1 MNRKDTSLSAPVVNS
16 AHDKCALPEESP
28 VSMPRHRVSEK
39 GFRIKN
45 SQQSLFQGFS
55 TLFSRLFVL
64 GVTMILSV
72 YGITEMYGVLTT
84 NTVTPLQWVFLV
96 LFSINFVWIVFAFSQ
111 ALLGFLILL
120 KPRLIKQ
127 REMEAPFKTAVLVP
141 IYNEDPVRIRATIE
155 AMRSD
160 LMARAPGGYAFFI
173 LSDTNR
179 ADAWIAEE
187 QTFMDLVNKN
197 EQGCPVYYR
206 RRHQNKERKAGNI
219 GDWVQRWGGDYGA
232 MIVLD
237 ADSIMSAESMVKL
250 SRRLAAA
257 PGVGLIQTL
266 PTIVFANTLY
276 GRLQQFA
283 NHCFGPVYAAGL
295 SSWHGVSSNFWGHN
309 AIIRTQAFAQSCH
322 LPILSGKPPFGGH
335 VLSHDFIEAAL
346 LRRAGWG
353 VRFDTDI
360 QASFEEA
367 PPSLIDVLVRDRRW
381 CQGNLQ
387 HTRFLLAKGFVLPT
401 RLHLFSGIMSYLS
414 AVFWL
419 SLIIVGLAIAVQ
431 AAFVRPEYFANPSLF
446 PTWPVFDSERA
457 LRLFVVSMA
466 IVLAP
471 KIFGW
476 FAAMVNIRR
485 CLRFGGPVLLTLS
498 TLLEMVV
505 SALYAP
511 ILMVSQFGVVFSILR
526 GKDGGWLPQSRE
538 DGALGWRSVMRHHAG
553 HTLFGTTLAVISLL
567 LGKALFFWLLPVSAG
582 LILSIPLSW
591 LSGGARRTKWIKMT
605 GLLRAPEEK
614 KPARILVQLKQKLA
628 ELPHPQ
634 KTGVLNRL
642 LNDPRLFEWH
652 LSQLPDTQGE
662 KQNLDPPRIIA
673 EWKLYHADSIRQ
685 LESWLEPA
693 ETMALLRDPDCL
705 NQLQR
710 IGNNAGDCGIL
721 RNAGRSATEWTDP
734 SVRAFEGRPGRKTHI
749 GRLPWDTYSQQVL

>member
-1 MNRKDTSLSAPVVNS
+1 MSHTNNSLSGQITNRY
-16 AHDKCALPEESP
+16 HDNRALPDESP
-28 VSMPRHRVSEK
+28 LFMPRHGVSEK
-39 GFRIKN
+39 SFRIN
-45 SQQSLFQGFS
+45 HGQQPFFQMVS

-64 GVTMILSV
+64 AVTVILSV
-72 YGITEMYGVLTT
+72 YGITEMVGVITT
-84 NTVTPLQWVFLV
+84 NTVTGLQWVFLV
-96 LFSINFVWIVFAFSQ
+96 LFSINFIWIVFAFSQ

-120 KPRLIKQ
+120 TPRLLKQ
-127 REMEAPFKTAVLVP
+127 REIDAPFKTAILLP

-155 AMRSD
+155 AMHSD
-160 LMARAPGGYAFFI
+160 LMAKAPGKYAFFI

-187 QTFMDLVNKN
+187 HTFMDVVNKD

-206 RRHQNKERKAGNI
+206 RRHQNSERKAGNI

-283 NHCFGPVYAAGL
+283 NHCFGPVYAKGL
-295 SSWHGVSSNFWGHN
+295 SSWHGLSSNFWGHN

-360 QASFEEA
+360 PASFEEA

-387 HTRFLLAKGFVLPT
+387 HTNFIFAKGFVVPT
-401 RLHLFSGIMSYLS
+401 RLHLFSGVMSYLS

-419 SLIIVGLAIAVQ
+419 SLIIVGLAIAIQ
-431 AAFVRPEYFANPSLF
+431 ATFVRPEYFANPSLF

-471 KIFGW
+471 KAFGW
-476 FAAMVNIRR
+476 FAAMIHIPR
-485 CLRFGGPVLLTLS
+485 CLRFGGPILLTLS
-498 TLLEMVV
+498 TLLEMVM
-505 SALYAP
+505 SGLYAP
-511 ILMVSQFGVVFSILR
+511 ILMVSQVGVVFSIFR
-526 GKDGGWLPQSRE
+526 GKDSGWLPQSRV
-538 DGALGWRSVMRHHAG
+538 DGAFGWKSVMRHHTG
-553 HTLFGTTLAVISLL
+553 HTLFGAALAVISLL
-567 LGKALFFWLLPVSAG
+567 LSKELFYWLLPISAG

-591 LSGGARRTKWIKMT
+591 LSGGTSRTKLIKMI

-614 KPARILVQLKQKLA
+614 KPVQILVALKRKLA
-628 ELPHPQ
+628 EMPQPQ
-634 KTGVLNRL
+634 KKMDFLNRL
-642 LNDPRLFEWH
+642 VSHPQLCNWH
-652 LSQLPDTQGE
+652 ISQLPDTEGE
-662 KQNLDPPRIIA
+662 KLNFDPPRIIA
-673 EWKLYHADSIRQ
+673 EWKLHHADSLQQ
-685 LESWLEPA
+685 LETWLEPA
-693 ETMALLRDPDCL
+693 EALALLGHPDCL
-705 NQLQR
+705 YKLQS
-710 IGNNAGDCGIL
+710 IGKQ
-721 RNAGRSATEWTDP
+721 SHPMVPE
-734 SVRAFEGRPGRKTHI
+734 
-749 GRLPWDTYSQQVL
+749 

>member
-1 MNRKDTSLSAPVVNS
+1 
-16 AHDKCALPEESP
+16 
-28 VSMPRHRVSEK
+28 
-39 GFRIKN
+39 
-45 SQQSLFQGFS
+45 
-55 TLFSRLFVL
+55 
-64 GVTMILSV
+64 
-72 YGITEMYGVLTT
+72 
-84 NTVTPLQWVFLV
+84 
-96 LFSINFVWIVFAFSQ
+96 
-111 ALLGFLILL
+111 
-120 KPRLIKQ
+120 LIKQ
-127 REMEAPFKTAVLVP
+127 REIDPPFKTAILLPV
-141 IYNEDPVRIRATIE
+141 YNEDPVRVRAAIE

-160 LMARAPGGYAFFI
+160 LLNKAPGRYAFFI

-187 QTFMDLVNKN
+187 QTFMELVDTSG
-197 EQGCPVYYR
+197 QGCPVYYR
-206 RRHQNKERKAGNI
+206 RRHRNKERKAGNI

-237 ADSIMSAESMVKL
+237 ADSVMSADSMVTL
-250 SRRLAAA
+250 SRRLAAS

-266 PTIVFANTLY
+266 PTIVFADTLY
-276 GRLQQFA
+276 GRVQQFA

-295 SSWHGVSSNFWGHN
+295 SCWHGMSSNFWGHN
-309 AIIRTQAFAQSCH
+309 AIIRTQAFAKSCH
-322 LPILSGKPPFGGH
+322 LPILTGKPPFGGH

-360 QASFEEA
+360 QTSFEQA

-387 HTRFLLAKGFVLPT
+387 HTRFLFAKGFVLPT
-401 RLHLFSGIMSYLS
+401 RLHLLSGIMSYLS

-419 SLIIVGLAIAVQ
+419 SLILVGLAIAAQ

-471 KIFGW
+471 KVFGW
-476 FAAMVNIRR
+476 FAAMVHVRR

-505 SALYAP
+505 SGLYAP
-511 ILMVSQFGVVFSILR
+511 ILMVSQFTVVFSILR

-538 DGALGWRSVMRHHAG
+538 DGALGWKPVARHHAG
-553 HTLFGTTLAVISLL
+553 HTLFGTALAVLSLL
-567 LGKALFFWLLPVSAG
+567 LSKALFFWLLPISAG

-591 LSGGARRTKWIKMT
+591 ISGGARRTKWLKMS

-614 KPARILVQLKQKLA
+614 DPVPILAQLKQKLA
-628 ELPHPQ
+628 DTPKLR
-634 KTGVLNRL
+634 KTGGLTRL
-642 LNDPRLFEWH
+642 VNDPYLFAWH
-652 LSQLPDTQGE
+652 LSQLPDTRGE
-662 KQNLDPPRIIA
+662 TQTFDPARIIA
-673 EWKLYHADSIRQ
+673 EWKLQHADSIKH

-693 ETMALLRDPDCL
+693 EALALLRHTDCL
-705 NQLQR
+705 NRIQR
-710 IGNNAGDCGIL
+710 IGAAAGNRITFPRG
-721 RNAGRSATEWTDP
+721 GRRPLDRGDLSADA
-734 SVRAFEGRPGRKTHI
+734 VDGRPGSKFHT
-749 GRLPWDTYSQQVL
+749 GRLPRDTWDTFSQQIL

>member
-1 MNRKDTSLSAPVVNS
+1 MNRNGTDRCHGNP
-16 AHDKCALPEESP
+16 ALPEDSP
-28 VSMPRHRVSEK
+28 VFMPRRRVSEK
-39 GFRIKN
+39 RGKIQRPAQPF
-45 SQQSLFQGFS
+45 FQRVATF
-55 TLFSRLFVL
+55 FSRLFVL
-64 GVTMILSV
+64 GVTGILSV
-72 YGITEMYGVLTT
+72 YGIREMVGVLTT
-84 NTVTPLQWVFLV
+84 NTVTALQWVFLI
-96 LFSINFVWIVFAFSQ
+96 LFSINFIWIAFAFSQ
-111 ALLGFLILL
+111 ALLGFLVLL

-127 REMEAPFKTAVLVP
+127 QETEPPFKTAILLPV
-141 IYNEDPVRIRATIE
+141 YNEDPVRVRAAIE

-160 LMARAPGGYAFFI
+160 LTARAPGRYAFFI

-187 QTFMDLVNKN
+187 QTFMDLVDTSG
-197 EQGCPVYYR
+197 QGCPVYYR

-237 ADSIMSAESMVKL
+237 ADSVMSADTVVTL
-250 SRRLAAA
+250 SRRLAAS
-257 PGVGLIQTL
+257 PGIGLIQTL
-266 PTIVFANTLY
+266 PTIVFADTLY
-276 GRLQQFA
+276 GRVQQFA

-295 SSWHGVSSNFWGHN
+295 SCWHGVSSNFWGHN

-322 LPILSGKPPFGGH
+322 LPILSGNPPFGGH

-360 QASFEEA
+360 PASFEQA

-387 HTRFLLAKGFVLPT
+387 HTRFLFAQGLVLPT

-419 SLIIVGLAIAVQ
+419 SLILVGLAIAAQ

-471 KIFGW
+471 KVFGW
-476 FAAMVNIRR
+476 FAAMVHVRR

-505 SALYAP
+505 SGLYAP
-511 ILMVSQFGVVFSILR
+511 ILMVSQFNVVFSILR
-526 GKDGGWLPQSRE
+526 GKDSGWLPQTRE
-538 DGALGWRSVMRHHAG
+538 DGALGWKPVARHHAG
-553 HTLFGTTLAVISLL
+553 HTLFGATLAVLSLL
-567 LGKALFFWLLPVSAG
+567 LSKALFFWLLPISAG

-591 LSGGARRTKWIKMT
+591 LSGGARRTKWLKMS
-605 GLLRAPEEK
+605 GLLRTPEEK
-614 KPARILVQLKQKLA
+614 DPVPILAQLKQRLA
-628 ELPHPQ
+628 EMPKLR
-634 KTGVLNRL
+634 KTGGLTRL
-642 LNDPRLFEWH
+642 VNDPHLLEWH
-652 LSQLPDTQGE
+652 LSQLPDTRGE
-662 KQNLDPPRIIA
+662 TQTFDPARIIA
-673 EWKLYHADSIRQ
+673 EWKLKHADSIKH

-693 ETMALLRDPDCL
+693 EALALLRHPDCL
-705 NQLQR
+705 TRLQR
-710 IGNNAGDCGIL
+710 IGAAAGSRIIFP
-721 RNAGRSATEWTDP
+721 NAGRGSLDREALSAGAVD
-734 SVRAFEGRPGRKTHI
+734 GRPGRKPHT
-749 GRLPWDTYSQQVL
+749 GRLPRDTWDTYSQQIL